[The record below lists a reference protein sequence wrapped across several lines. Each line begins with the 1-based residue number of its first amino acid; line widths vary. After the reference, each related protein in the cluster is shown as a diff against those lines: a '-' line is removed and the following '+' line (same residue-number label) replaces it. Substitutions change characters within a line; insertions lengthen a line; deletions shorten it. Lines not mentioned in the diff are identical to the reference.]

1 MRSPRRLQ
9 HEVPQGFR
17 PCLAGGI
24 SQHEVHA
31 AKLVWFLPSVPRV
44 KLAEEPP
51 DLRLLPDLAF
61 DKVIQ
66 HAFEPRAAASGGA
79 EDPDHVLGVHAPGLL
94 APLKGTSQPGASEAR
109 SVVQACR
116 AEIDVPKCGTA
127 LYRPFYA
134 REPEQLRGLL
144 GDCRSK
150 GVHYVNKFALPFE
163 DSREGLSSAY
173 SLTLRISQ
181 GVQLDHYEQGSPRT
195 LLRLSVEFI

>member
-1 MRSPRRLQ
+1 MRGPRRLQ

-17 PCLAGGI
+17 PCLAGVI
-24 SQHEVHA
+24 SQHVVHA

-51 DLRLLPDLAF
+51 DLWLLPDLAF
-61 DKVIQ
+61 DKFIQ
-66 HAFEPRAAASGGA
+66 HTFEPRAAASGGA
-79 EDPDHVLGVHAPGLL
+79 EDPDHVLGVHARRLL
-94 APLKGTSQPGASEAR
+94 APFKATSQPGASEAR

-127 LYRPFYA
+127 LYRRFYA

-144 GDCRSK
+144 RDCRSEV
-150 GVHYVNKFALPFE
+150 VHYVSKSALPFE

-173 SLTLRISQ
+173 SSNLVEGVFCELPLYGILRSS
-181 GVQLDHYEQGSPRT
+181 G
-195 LLRLSVEFI
+195 F

>member
-61 DKVIQ
+61 DKFIQ
-66 HAFEPRAAASGGA
+66 DVCEPRAAASGGA
-79 EDPDHVLGVHAPGLL
+79 EDPDHVLRVDAPSLL
-94 APLKGTSQPGASEAR
+94 ASFKAASQPGASEAR
-109 SVVQACR
+109 SVIQACR
-116 AEIDVPKCGTA
+116 AEIYVPKCRSA
-127 LYRPFYA
+127 LYRPLYG
-134 REPEQLRGLL
+134 REPKQLRGLL
-144 GDCRSK
+144 GDGRSK
-150 GVHYVNKFALPFE
+150 GVHYVSKVCSAIWGQ
-163 DSREGLSSAY
+163 SRRVVFSLFTEVPRRGILRSS
-173 SLTLRISQ
+173 L
-181 GVQLDHYEQGSPRT
+181 
-195 LLRLSVEFI
+195 

>member
-1 MRSPRRLQ
+1 MRGPRRLQ

-61 DKVIQ
+61 DKFIQ

-79 EDPDHVLGVHAPGLL
+79 EDPDHVLRVHARRLL
-94 APLKGTSQPGASEAR
+94 APFKATSQPGASESR
-109 SVVQACR
+109 SVVPACR
-116 AEIDVPKCGTA
+116 AEIDGPLSVGLRFTA
-127 LYRPFYA
+127 PFMRVSLSNFEA
-134 REPEQLRGLL
+134 SLETVGAMVCTMLASLL
-144 GDCRSK
+144 C
-150 GVHYVNKFALPFE
+150 H
-163 DSREGLSSAY
+163 
-173 SLTLRISQ
+173 LRIVEK
-181 GVQLDHYEQGSPRT
+181 GCLWLMHRT
-195 LLRLSVEFI
+195 S